1 MQTSVLCVAP
11 QEAQAAA
18 LVDAVAHI
26 PDVFIAGLC
35 DPNQVQEVTRL
46 VGTTLILTLEGT
58 VIPDVEKLGIPVLP
72 IAEVDKAAEVL
83 EAYLKAQAA
92 KQPPAK
98 QAGSTPIVTAATSR
112 LPFAPLRRQLRLGFY
127 GTRGGAGTT
136 TAVVTAA
143 KLLAAQGKRVALF
156 DAAQRGDPY
165 LLLDLTPSDQPA
177 TTGTITVYPD
187 LALDDARVSYDAI
200 LVDGGRERRA
210 FPARWIAVDKP
221 LSEAAVAKL
230 LGVDLASLTQE
241 ATQC

>member
-1 MQTSVLCVAP
+1 MHTSVLCVAP

-35 DPNQVQEVTRL
+35 DPHQVQEVTRL
-46 VGTTLILTLEGT
+46 VGTTLVLTLEGT
-58 VIPDVEKLGIPVLP
+58 AIPDVEKLGIPVLSVP
-72 IAEVDKAAEVL
+72 EVDKAAEVL
-83 EAYLKAQAA
+83 EAYLKAQTA
-92 KQPPAK
+92 KQPPA
-98 QAGSTPIVTAATSR
+98 QPTASAPAPVATSR

-127 GTRGGAGTT
+127 GTRGGVGTT

-165 LLLDLTPSDQPA
+165 LLLDLTPSDKPA
-177 TTGTITVYPD
+177 TTGNITVYPD

-221 LSEAAVAKL
+221 LSEAAIAKL
-230 LGVDLASLTQE
+230 LGIDLASLTEE
-241 ATQC
+241 AAQC

>member
-11 QEAQAAA
+11 QEIQAAA

-35 DPNQVQEVTRL
+35 DPHQVQEVTRL
-46 VGTTLILTLEGT
+46 VGTTLILTPEGT
-58 VIPDVEKLGIPVLP
+58 VIPDIEKLGIPVLSVP
-72 IAEVDKAAEVL
+72 EVDKAAEVL
-83 EAYLKAQAA
+83 TTYLKAQAA
-92 KQPPAK
+92 KQPPA
-98 QAGSTPIVTAATSR
+98 QPTTPVPASAATSR

-127 GTRGGAGTT
+127 GTRGGVGTT

-143 KLLAAQGKRVALF
+143 KLLAAQGRNVALF

-165 LLLDLTPSDQPA
+165 LLLGLTPSDQPA

-200 LVDGGRERRA
+200 IVDGGRERRA

-230 LGVDLASLTQE
+230 LGIDLSSLTQA